1 MAFAA
6 AALLLSPNTVCC
18 SAVSQ
23 ASTAG
28 LPGHSRLAHN
38 YSQPAAFGSL
48 LSPFHFYVQ
57 PPPRASHPQKSQFHN
72 FEKKKKYFLPD
83 FQFFELWVA
92 SRVSGASVCWQLR
105 LRVSMVGGR
114 GGGAR
119 QSPRSRYGGAPTAS
133 RQPSSPPRVRRA
145 HVTDT
150 ERLGESA
157 TVPESTCPT

>member
-1 MAFAA
+1 MAFAAA
-6 AALLLSPNTVCC
+6 AALLLSPNTLCC

-28 LPGHSRLAHN
+28 LPGHSLLAHN

-72 FEKKKKYFLPD
+72 FEKEKKYFLPD

-114 GGGAR
+114 GGGRGRAPEADMEAR
-119 QSPRSRYGGAPTAS
+119 RRLPGSPR
-133 RQPSSPPRVRRA
+133 A
-145 HVTDT
+145 HRGFVA
-150 ERLGESA
+150 LM
-157 TVPESTCPT
+157 